1 MLFADSQRRGSLL
14 AADAT
19 RRVVRVHMGP
29 SERPDSKQT
38 ENETEVRKLTK
49 ARPKLPTALLALAL
63 SLFAASSARAQD
75 SNDARQARDTD
86 ARQTRDAAMA
96 QTGAPRKSTG
106 ADGGEEQKSPR
117 GAQTADTGPQSNGR
131 APLTGGEKIG
141 RSFRSAFLH
150 PAPYVTSALTAG
162 ITQLGE
168 DRLPNKT
175 GADELADWG
184 SRAARNFAT
193 SSTQTLFASGFYP
206 ALLRQDP
213 RYDPSTS
220 KSFGRRTLHAASRV
234 FVARHDDGRL
244 EPNYSRFAG
253 VMTASALANLWEHST
268 PRHDR
273 IGADATLNRFAT
285 LLAGDVLTNIVFK
298 EFGPDIV
305 RIFRH

>member
-1 MLFADSQRRGSLL
+1 M
-14 AADAT
+14 
-19 RRVVRVHMGP
+19 
-29 SERPDSKQT
+29 
-38 ENETEVRKLTK
+38 RKLTK

-63 SLFAASSARAQD
+63 SLFTAASARAQY
-75 SNDARQARDTD
+75 SNDARQTRDTD
-86 ARQTRDAAMA
+86 ARQTRDAATA
-96 QTGAPRKSTG
+96 PTGATQKSTD
-106 ADGGEEQKSPR
+106 ADGAEKQKSQR
-117 GAQTADTGPQSNGR
+117 GAQAAGAGQQSNSR
-131 APLTGGEKIG
+131 APLTGGEKIE
-141 RSFRSAFLH
+141 RSFRSAFLS

-162 ITQLGE
+162 ITQSRE

-175 GADELADWG
+175 GADEFADWG

-193 SSTQTLFASGFYP
+193 ASTQTLFASGFYP
-206 ALLRQDP
+206 ALFRQDP
-213 RYDPSTS
+213 RYDPSMS

-234 FVARHDDGRL
+234 FVTRHDDGRL

-273 IGADATLNRFAT
+273 IGADATLNRFAS

-305 RIFRH
+305 RIFRRQK

>member
-1 MLFADSQRRGSLL
+1 MLKEF
-14 AADAT
+14 T
-19 RRVVRVHMGP
+19 RICP
-29 SERPDSKQT
+29 
-38 ENETEVRKLTK
+38 
-49 ARPKLPTALLALAL
+49 ALLAPAL
-63 SLFAASSARAQD
+63 LVFAAAAACAQGP
-75 SNDARQARDTD
+75 NDV
-86 ARQTRDAAMA
+86 RQTPDAADSSRA
-96 QTGAPRKSTG
+96 EAAAP
-106 ADGGEEQKSPR
+106 AGGQKQR
-117 GAQTADTGPQSNGR
+117 AADTGR
-131 APLTGGEKIG
+131 AAKATAPLSADEKIG
-141 RSFRSAFLH
+141 RSLRSAFLR
-150 PAPYVTSALTAG
+150 PTPYVMSAFSAG
-162 ITQLGE
+162 ITQWRE

-175 GADELADWG
+175 NADELADWG

-193 SSTQTLFASGFYP
+193 AGTQTLFASGIYP

-285 LLAGDVLTNIVFK
+285 LLTGDLLTNIVFK

>member
-1 MLFADSQRRGSLL
+1 M
-14 AADAT
+14 
-19 RRVVRVHMGP
+19 
-29 SERPDSKQT
+29 
-38 ENETEVRKLTK
+38 TK

-63 SLFAASSARAQD
+63 SLFAAASARAQD
-75 SNDARQARDTD
+75 SNDARQTRDTD
-86 ARQTRDAAMA
+86 ARQTRDAATA
-96 QTGAPRKSTG
+96 QTGAPQKSAD
-106 ADGGEEQKSPR
+106 ADGAEKQESPR
-117 GAQTADTGPQSNGR
+117 GTQAAGAGQQSNDR
-131 APLTGGEKIG
+131 APLSAGEKIG
-141 RSFRSAFLH
+141 RSFRFAFLS
-150 PAPYVTSALTAG
+150 PTPYLT
-162 ITQLGE
+162 QSRE

-175 GADELADWG
+175 GADEFADWG

-193 SSTQTLFASGFYP
+193 ASTQTLFASGFYP
-206 ALLRQDP
+206 ALFRQDP

-234 FVARHDDGRL
+234 FVTRHDDGRL

-305 RIFRH
+305 RIFRRQK

>member
-1 MLFADSQRRGSLL
+1 M
-14 AADAT
+14 
-19 RRVVRVHMGP
+19 
-29 SERPDSKQT
+29 
-38 ENETEVRKLTK
+38 RKLTK
-49 ARPKLPTALLALAL
+49 ARPKLPSALLALAL
-63 SLFAASSARAQD
+63 SLFAASATRAQD
-75 SNDARQARDTD
+75 SNS
-86 ARQTRDAAMA
+86 ARQTRDAA
-96 QTGAPRKSTG
+96 TTRTDAP
-106 ADGGEEQKSPR
+106 QKSADADVTENQKSQR
-117 GAQTADTGPQSNGR
+117 GAQAAGAEQQSNSR
-131 APLTGGEKIG
+131 APLTGGEKIE
-141 RSFRSAFLH
+141 RSFRSAFLR
-150 PAPYVTSALTAG
+150 PTPYMTSALTAG

-168 DRLPNKT
+168 DKLPNKT

-193 SSTQTLFASGFYP
+193 ASTKTLFASGFYP

>member
-1 MLFADSQRRGSLL
+1 M
-14 AADAT
+14 
-19 RRVVRVHMGP
+19 
-29 SERPDSKQT
+29 
-38 ENETEVRKLTK
+38 TK

-63 SLFAASSARAQD
+63 SLFAASSARAQG
-75 SNDARQARDTD
+75 SNG
-86 ARQTRDAAMA
+86 ARQTRDAATA
-96 QTGAPRKSTG
+96 QTNAPQKSAD
-106 ADGGEEQKSPR
+106 ADGAENQKSPR
-117 GAQTADTGPQSNGR
+117 GTQAAGAEQQSNGR
-131 APLTGGEKIG
+131 ASLTGGEKIE
-141 RSFRSAFLH
+141 RSFRSAFLR
-150 PAPYVTSALTAG
+150 PAPYLTSALTAG

-175 GADELADWG
+175 GADEVADWG

-193 SSTQTLFASGFYP
+193 ASTKTLFASGFYP

-220 KSFGRRTLHAASRV
+220 KKFGRRALHAASRV
-234 FVARHDDGRL
+234 FITRHDGGRL

-268 PRHDR
+268 PGHDR
-273 IGADATLNRFAT
+273 IGADATLSRFAT
-285 LLAGDVLTNIVFK
+285 LLTGDLLTNIVFK

>member
-1 MLFADSQRRGSLL
+1 
-14 AADAT
+14 
-19 RRVVRVHMGP
+19 MGP

-49 ARPKLPTALLALAL
+49 ARPKLPTAMLALAL
-63 SLFAASSARAQD
+63 SLFAAASARAQD
-75 SNDARQARDTD
+75 SNDARQARD
-86 ARQTRDAAMA
+86 AATA
-96 QTGAPRKSTG
+96 QTGAPQKSTD
-106 ADGGEEQKSPR
+106 ADGAEGQKSQR
-117 GAQTADTGPQSNGR
+117 GAQAAGQQSNGH
-131 APLTGGEKIG
+131 AALTGGEKIE
-141 RSFRSAFLH
+141 RSFRSAFLR
-150 PAPYVTSALTAG
+150 PAPYVTSALAAG

-168 DRLPNKT
+168 DKLPNKT
-175 GADELADWG
+175 GADEFADWG

-193 SSTQTLFASGFYP
+193 ASTQTLFASGFYP
-206 ALLRQDP
+206 ALFRQDP

-220 KSFGRRTLHAASRV
+220 KGFGRRTLHAASRV

-253 VMTASALANLWEHST
+253 VMTASTLANLWEHST

-305 RIFRH
+305 RIFRRQK